1 MARLQ
6 AFFQLAMLRN
16 NTLHGSIPL
25 LVPLIERILFGTT
38 TPPNCSCAPT
48 AHGAVPTT
56 ETLIAKYDLSQ
67 AKELAR
73 GLSKGLSD
81 SAPQRKGRGLVI
93 DFLDSSQARESASS
107 MVNAGLSTR
116 TMFNTNQCTGFSC
129 GHNSAA
135 WAVMLRTMGNNFQDL
150 PMETAAA
157 INTRAYVTAT
167 NLRLGKA
174 AASVDWL
181 TGDILTLLNAI
192 SRSTRS
198 PGREHPS
205 PWRMLSLTGDD
216 IVRLVKMDNPDA
228 PNTEPMWLSGPA
240 PLNYFYSFFHT
251 TLVTPKYFGKV
262 HIMVVNVE
270 NDQGFS
276 GGPST
281 SAASSYGGSH
291 WFIAAW
297 FVQP

>member
-1 MARLQ
+1 VARLQ

-38 TPPNCSCAPT
+38 TPPNCSSAPT

-56 ETLIAKYDLSQ
+56 DTLITKYDLSQ

-73 GLSKGLSD
+73 GLSKGLCD

-129 GHNSAA
+129 GHNSAG
-135 WAVMLRTMGNNFQDL
+135 WAVMLRTIGNNFQDL

-157 INTRAYVTAT
+157 INIRDIYVTAT
-167 NLRLGKA
+167 HLRLGKA
-174 AASVDWL
+174 AQSVDWL
-181 TGDILTLLNAI
+181 TGDA
-192 SRSTRS
+192 
-198 PGREHPS
+198 
-205 PWRMLSLTGDD
+205 
-216 IVRLVKMDNPDA
+216 IVRLVNMDNPDA
-228 PNTEPMWLSGPA
+228 HNTEPMWLSGPA

-251 TLVTPKYFGKV
+251 TLVQSKYFGKV
-262 HIMVVNVE
+262 HIMTDWVLKNTIV
-270 NDQGFS
+270 
-276 GGPST
+276 
-281 SAASSYGGSH
+281 YHMISH
-291 WFIAAW
+291 A
-297 FVQP
+297 